1 MISKASKVL
10 NSEASFGGG
19 DFDTINSKAKS
30 QLTSNNGNS
39 KIKPVF
45 ILSFAY
51 CSFYVFRREVAPL

>member
-39 KIKPVF
+39 KIKSLKNDPNVVVSGDTT
-45 ILSFAY
+45 I
-51 CSFYVFRREVAPL
+51 